1 MRQNFSALLE
11 ATPLVAAAASLWSR
25 RRWSFV
31 ACACLFAAIVLLF
44 VRGADAA
51 FVAATLGGVAW
62 FWDQRN
68 RFRAQIIEHDDATN
82 DERDEIEEDDADDEF
97 DDYDENNE
105 ADADGDNKTTD
116 HVGAQDEDDARD
128 RHV

>member
-1 MRQNFSALLE
+1 MRQNFSALIN
-11 ATPLVAAAASLWSR
+11 ATPFAFAAAHVLAR

-31 ACACLFAAIVLLF
+31 AGACLVAAIVLWL

-51 FVAATLGGVAW
+51 FVAATLGVVAW

-68 RFRAQIIEHDDATN
+68 RLRSQIIEPDDAA
-82 DERDEIEEDDADDEF
+82 DDPREEIEEDDVDDEF
-97 DDYDENNE
+97 DDMDDNDSNDEGDDN
-105 ADADGDNKTTD
+105 DATD
-116 HVGAQDEDDARD
+116 HVSARNEDDARD